1 MRGKTKCRFLRT
13 IDNLSDASR
22 GGREIPLPSSDSEW
36 ISSVNEKMECDSE
49 VESLVNRSSI
59 TREEVMEIIL
69 DKASNLKRLRFVLS
83 EDSSSSQSVSQNK
96 DLVDASIKM
105 EIKKPKIKKKTS
117 QDSIHGSVS
126 HVTKDD
132 ATGNTCWYEHSNK
145 GPYIVFVRKL
155 GNRSNTRS
163 ISTIEASRLLNK
175 ANINYTEIEFHLWN
189 TWKISFV
196 SY

>member
-1 MRGKTKCRFLRT
+1 MTWDSSTYVRKVILYSFFSLGLFYFRLFFYCSFLVRGKTKCWFLRT

-36 ISSVNEKMECDSE
+36 ISSVNEEMECDSE
-49 VESLVNRSSI
+49 VECLVNRPSI

-105 EIKKPKIKKKTS
+105 KIKKPKIKKKTS

-126 HVTKDD
+126 HVMKDD
-132 ATGNTCWYEHSNK
+132 ATDNTC
-145 GPYIVFVRKL
+145 
-155 GNRSNTRS
+155 
-163 ISTIEASRLLNK
+163 
-175 ANINYTEIEFHLWN
+175 
-189 TWKISFV
+189 
-196 SY
+196 